1 MLPALHAT
9 RAGVARCC
17 ARCRGVPQALRS
29 CWSSPRAAPVPATM
43 TSYLS
48 TVLEVYPITPGSPV
62 VGNLAADMSI
72 HELMLSFGSALN
84 F

>member
-1 MLPALHAT
+1 
-9 RAGVARCC
+9 
-17 ARCRGVPQALRS
+17 
-29 CWSSPRAAPVPATM
+29 M